1 MVEELKASQ
10 EKSLSQVSELHA
22 KEFET
27 LQGQVDKFKQ
37 ELSSSKDK
45 TQELEKMVSEL
56 QPYKEQ
62 AQVSANTFWCI
73 FIFGNLVASNIKMV
87 ETETMRKMYLT
98 VLGFLLLLF
107 IYVLPYTLFVLSC

>member
-1 MVEELKASQ
+1 M
-10 EKSLSQVSELHA
+10 SELHA

-27 LQGQVDKFKQ
+27 LQSQVDKFKQ

-62 AQVSANTFWCI
+62 AQVSANTYWCI

-87 ETETMRKMYLT
+87 ETETMRKMYVT
-98 VLGFLLLLF
+98 VLGFSLLLF